1 MHYLFAVINR
11 IKTLI
16 YLIIIKVCNFSKFNF
31 DGISVIS
38 ISSLFKVSGNG
49 YISLGKNIGI
59 RRWCEISASEN
70 GEINISDRVFMNNGC
85 MLVAHSKID
94 IGEGTRM
101 GPHVMIFDHDYIY
114 NDADRFEKGEHTTAP
129 IIIGKN
135 CWIGAG
141 AIILKGSKIGNN
153 CTVGAGA
160 VIKGTYAD
168 NSLVIQK
175 RNIQIHNI
183 GEKNCYEKN
192 TTYFR

>member
-1 MHYLFAVINR
+1 
-11 IKTLI
+11 
-16 YLIIIKVCNFSKFNF
+16 
-31 DGISVIS
+31 
-38 ISSLFKVSGNG
+38 
-49 YISLGKNIGI
+49 
-59 RRWCEISASEN
+59 
-70 GEINISDRVFMNNGC
+70 
-85 MLVAHSKID
+85 
-94 IGEGTRM
+94 M
-101 GPHVMIFDHDYIY
+101 GS
-114 NDADRFEKGEHTTAP
+114 EHTTAP